1 MHSSEASTLVDALLE
16 EIDEDELLG
25 SMLYAMTEGEKRRL
39 KNKLINQVLLHNQR
53 AETPA

>member
-1 MHSSEASTLVDALLE
+1 MHSSEAANLIDALLE

-39 KNKLINQVLLHNQR
+39 RNKLINQALLHSRR
-53 AETPA
+53 AELTS

>member
-1 MHSSEASTLVDALLE
+1 MHSSEAANLIDVLLE

-39 KNKLINQVLLHNQR
+39 RNKLINQVLLHSQR
-53 AETPA
+53 AELTT